1 MQRLSND
8 VGPGSAFKDRQCLD
22 FCRDANRSEGCG
34 PHGAEKSDE
43 STDRKD
49 ERERLHAWCTEWE
62 GAEEDVSPRCG
73 LGLVSEMTS
82 NDGIIFDV
90 AK

>member
-22 FCRDANRSEGCG
+22 FCRDANRSEGCR

-49 ERERLHAWCTEWE
+49 ERERYYMH
-62 GAEEDVSPRCG
+62 GARSGKVQRRMSAPDVYWGLSPR
-73 LGLVSEMTS
+73 
-82 NDGIIFDV
+82 
-90 AK
+90 